1 MKTKMLE
8 RNHPLAHKQ
17 RTPPSYFSLALGS
30 ISLSLISCAMVGSMM
45 PLPSTLI
52 SEATATNFE
61 NWSLALIAKPTYTP
75 DPTPVNGPTAT
86 LALINTPVAALT
98 PTNASPSIAMKLVQD
113 TAVPISKPKAIPSG
127 PAKPAP
133 VSSGQKY
140 VLVSISQQHLYAY
153 SNGQLIYSFVAS
165 TGANNSTRVGT
176 FNVLDKI
183 PNAYGANWNFWMP
196 DWLGIYWVG
205 DLENGIHAV
214 PLLPDGER
222 LWSNELGSPVS
233 YGCVVLGVNAAAW
246 LYSWVQVGTTIQI
259 RQ

>member
-1 MKTKMLE
+1 MLA
-8 RNHPLAHKQ
+8 RNHSQAPKQ
-17 RTPPSYFSLALGS
+17 KAYPFFFSLAFGL

-45 PLPSTLI
+45 PISSTLLD
-52 SEATATNFE
+52 EATATHFV
-61 NWSLALIAKPTYTP
+61 NWSQALIAKPTYTP
-75 DPTPVNGPTAT
+75 YPTPVNTPGAT
-86 LALINTPVAALT
+86 LAPIVAPSVGLI
-98 PTNASPSIAMKLVQD
+98 PTNASPSIAMNLVQD
-113 TAVPISKPKAIPSG
+113 TAVPISKPKAIPSI
-127 PAKPAP
+127 PAKPTP
-133 VSSGQKY
+133 VYSAQKY
-140 VLVSISQQHLYAY
+140 VVVSLSQQYLYAY
-153 SNGQLIYSFVAS
+153 SNGQLIQSFVAS

-176 FNVLDKI
+176 FSVLDKI

-196 DWLGIYWVG
+196 DWLGLYWVG